1 MVVLVYVG
9 YTRVFITPSQPYTPL
24 LITPH
29 LLLLDCDKSGQHRT
43 DKCFSL
49 LELVKDDGGS
59 CDAFIGEYAC
69 SPHGFEQRTLARFV
83 HMV

>member
-1 MVVLVYVG
+1 MYGGSSVCWIYSRLY
-9 YTRVFITPSQPYTPL
+9 YPL
-24 LITPH
+24 PILYPPH